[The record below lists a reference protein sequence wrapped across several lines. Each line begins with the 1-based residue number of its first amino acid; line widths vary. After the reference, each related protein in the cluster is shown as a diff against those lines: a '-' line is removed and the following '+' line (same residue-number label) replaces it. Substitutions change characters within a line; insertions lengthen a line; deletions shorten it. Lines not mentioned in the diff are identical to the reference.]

1 MGQAYVF
8 IDRQFVVF
16 AINIEVLL
24 DIPYFKKSVNPEQ
37 LASEKPAD

>member
-16 AINIEVLL
+16 AINTEVLL
-24 DIPYFKKSVNPEQ
+24 GTLFLNSVNPDQ